1 MSCNDSTVVPTVAS
15 KQLPKVMKM
24 TQSVQLLLLLPFILA
39 ICAVISA
46 DPHVVNYLPG
56 YQGHL
61 PFTLETGY
69 VGVGESEE
77 VQLFYYFVESERDV
91 ATDPLM
97 LWLTGGPGCS
107 AFNGL
112 VFEIGPFTFD
122 YDATSDSGS
131 DIPMLRLNPYSWT
144 KVASI
149 IFLDSPV
156 GTGFSYATTY
166 EGYHSNDTLQ
176 SSHIYQFLRKWL
188 TNHPNFRTSPLYIS
202 GDSYAGQ
209 IVPII
214 VQQILTGNQVGL
226 VPKMDLKGYVIGNP
240 STVGNKRK
248 NSQIQ
253 FLHRVSLVSDEL
265 YRLAKLSCNGDYVNI
280 DATNIKCLR
289 ALAAIEEVTTSINN
303 PHILET
309 KCLSVSPKL
318 PMKVPTYKDDHVDSF
333 IFGERQ
339 LENSFCRNQ
348 NYLLSYIWLDN
359 IQVRKALN
367 IREGTVDHWV
377 RCNNSLAYTN
387 DFQTSVVG
395 YHQNLTNKYL
405 QVLVYSGDQDNAVPY
420 IGTLEWIEELKVA
433 TAEEWRPW
441 FVDGQVAGYVTE
453 FGSFAYQYHLVYTTI
468 KGAGHTA
475 PEYKP
480 KECLAMIERW
490 FELSPL

>member
-1 MSCNDSTVVPTVAS
+1 
-15 KQLPKVMKM
+15 M
-24 TQSVQLLLLLPFILA
+24 TKSLLLLLLPLLLLFLFSTTTTT
-39 ICAVISA
+39 VVSE
-46 DPHVVNYLPG
+46 DPHVVDYLPG

-69 VGVGESEE
+69 VGVGDSEE

-107 AFNGL
+107 AFSGL

-166 EGYHSNDTLQ
+166 DGYYSNDTLQ
-176 SSHIYQFLRKWL
+176 SSHIYHFLTKWL
-188 TNHPNFRTSPLYIS
+188 MNHPNFRTNPLYIA

-209 IVPII
+209 IVPIV
-214 VQQILTGNQVGL
+214 VQEILTGNEVGL
-226 VPKMDLKGYVIGNP
+226 VPKMNLKGYIIGNP
-240 STVGNKRK
+240 STVGDRRK
-248 NSQIQ
+248 NSQVE
-253 FLHRVSLVSDEL
+253 FLHRVSLISDEL
-265 YRLAKLSCNGDYVNI
+265 YRLAKVSCNGDYVNV

-289 ALAAIEEVTTSINN
+289 ALAAIEEVTSSIYDA
-303 PHILET
+303 HILEPN
-309 KCLSVSPKL
+309 CLYVSPEPPK
-318 PMKVPTYKDDHVDSF
+318 KVSTYKKYLENDHVNSF
-333 IFGERQ
+333 LLGERQ
-339 LENSFCRNQ
+339 VHNSFCRNQ
-348 NYLLSYIWLDN
+348 NYLSSYIWADN
-359 IQVRKALN
+359 IQVQKALN
-367 IREGTVDHWV
+367 IREGTIDHWV
-377 RCNNSLAYTN
+377 RCNKSLAYSN

-395 YHQNLTNKYL
+395 YHQNFTNKYL